1 MTYPTSP
8 GRAPAHDPELI
19 HTSTRSCITTN
30 ASPTPGTPPRVTL
43 RTTRLEIRWV
53 DGDVAMRFSAQA
65 IDVTPRSGGGLRRGG
80 R

>member
-8 GRAPAHDPELI
+8 GRAPAHDPALI

-30 ASPTPGTPPRVTL
+30 ASLTPGAPPRVTL
-43 RTTRLEIRWV
+43 RTTRLEIRWI
-53 DGDVAMRFSAQA
+53 DGDVAMRFGAQA
-65 IDVTPRSGGGLRRGG
+65 IDVTPRSSDGQRRGG